1 MILSKVK
8 QYILNHQ
15 LLDSGDK
22 IIVGVSGGADSVA
35 ILDMLHQ
42 LGYECIVAHCNF
54 HLRNE
59 ESNRDALFVKDLC
72 KTYNLKFDSIDFDTN
87 KYAADKA
94 ISIEMA
100 ARELRYNWFE
110 ELRIK
115 HKAVSIAVAHHQDD
129 SVETILL
136 NLIRGT
142 GIRGLTGISAQ
153 NGSIIRPLLCLTR
166 NDITSYL
173 SQRNISY
180 VTDSTNNEDIYT
192 RNKIRLNV
200 IPLLETINP
209 SVKDSISQ
217 TAEYLLQVQNIYLDY
232 IDKAK
237 SEILNGNKI
246 DIEKLIKYNEPK
258 AILFEILSVYKF
270 NSETIDGI
278 FNALNGISGKIF
290 YSNTHRVLKDRGQ
303 LVISEKE
310 ETNTSNNNFEINEA
324 TTTLFSPVNFK
335 IETIFNS
342 PNLNIEKD
350 KNILYI
356 DKNKLHFPLT
366 IRRWQQGDWFIPF
379 GMKGKKKVSDYFTD
393 QKLSLF
399 EKENIWLLCSKD
411 AIVWI
416 IGHRSDDRYRITTTT
431 SEIIK
436 ITLI

>member
-8 QYILNHQ
+8 QYILNNQ
-15 LLDSGDK
+15 LLNSGDK

-72 KTYNLKFDSIDFDTN
+72 KTYNLEFDSIDFDTN

-129 SVETILL
+129 SVETVLL

-166 NDITSYL
+166 NDIIDYL

-180 VTDSTNNEDIYT
+180 VTDCTNKEDIYT
-192 RNKIRLNV
+192 RNKIRLNI

-217 TAEYLLQVQNIYLDY
+217 TAEHLLQVKNIYLDY

-237 SEILNGNKI
+237 SEILKENKI

-270 NSETIDGI
+270 NSETIDNI
-278 FNALNGISGKIF
+278 FNALDGISGKIF
-290 YSNTHRVLKDRGQ
+290 YSNTHRVLKDRAQ
-303 LVISEKE
+303 LIISEKE
-310 ETNTSNNNFEINEA
+310 ADTNNNNFEIRET
-324 TTTLFSPVNFK
+324 TTTLSSPVNFE

-342 PNLNIEKD
+342 PDLTIEKN
-350 KNILYI
+350 KNILYV
-356 DKNKLHFPLT
+356 DKNKLNFPLT

-399 EKENIWLLCSKD
+399 EKENVWLLCSDD

-416 IGHRSDDRYRITTTT
+416 IGYRSDDRYRITTDT
-431 SEIIK
+431 SDIVK

>member
-1 MILSKVK
+1 MLSKVK
-8 QYILNHQ
+8 QYILNNQ
-15 LLDSGDK
+15 LLNSGDK

-59 ESNRDALFVKDLC
+59 ESNRDAAFVKDLC
-72 KTYNLKFDSIDFDTN
+72 KTYNLEFNSIDFDTI

-110 ELRIK
+110 ELRAK
-115 HKAVSIAVAHHQDD
+115 HEAAAIAVAHHQDD
-129 SVETILL
+129 SVETVLL

-153 NGSIIRPLLCLTR
+153 NGHVIRPLLCLTR
-166 NDITSYL
+166 NDIIDYL

-180 VTDSTNNEDIYT
+180 VTDCTNKEDIYT
-192 RNKIRLNV
+192 RNKIRLNI

-217 TAEYLLQVQNIYLDY
+217 TAEHLLQVKNIYLDY

-237 SEILNGNKI
+237 SEILKENKI

-270 NSETIDGI
+270 NSETIDNI
-278 FNALNGISGKIF
+278 FNALDGISGKIF
-290 YSNTHRVLKDRGQ
+290 YSNTHRVLKDRAQ
-303 LVISEKE
+303 LIISEKE
-310 ETNTSNNNFEINEA
+310 ADTNNNNFEIRET
-324 TTTLFSPVNFK
+324 TTTLSSPVNFE

-342 PNLNIEKD
+342 PDLTIEKN
-350 KNILYI
+350 KNILYV
-356 DKNKLHFPLT
+356 DKNKLNFPLT

-399 EKENIWLLCSKD
+399 EKENVWLLCSDD

-416 IGHRSDDRYRITTTT
+416 IGYRSDDRYRITTDT
-431 SEIIK
+431 SDIVK

>member
-8 QYILNHQ
+8 QYILNNQ
-15 LLDSGDK
+15 LLNSGDK

-59 ESNRDALFVKDLC
+59 ESNRDAAFVKDLC
-72 KTYNLKFDSIDFDTN
+72 KTYNLEFNSIDFDTI

-110 ELRIK
+110 ELRAK
-115 HKAVSIAVAHHQDD
+115 HEAAAIAVAHHQDD
-129 SVETILL
+129 SVETVLL

-153 NGSIIRPLLCLTR
+153 NGHVIRPLLCLTR
-166 NDITSYL
+166 NDIIDYL

-180 VTDSTNNEDIYT
+180 VTDCTNKEDIYT
-192 RNKIRLNV
+192 RNKIRLNI

-217 TAEYLLQVQNIYLDY
+217 TAEHLLQVKNIYLDY

-237 SEILNGNKI
+237 SEILKENKI

-270 NSETIDGI
+270 NSETIDNI
-278 FNALNGISGKIF
+278 FNALDGISGKIF
-290 YSNTHRVLKDRGQ
+290 YSNTHRVLKDRAQ
-303 LVISEKE
+303 LIISEKE
-310 ETNTSNNNFEINEA
+310 ADTNNNNFEIRET
-324 TTTLFSPVNFK
+324 TTTLSSPVNFE

-342 PNLNIEKD
+342 PDLTIEKN
-350 KNILYI
+350 KNILYV
-356 DKNKLHFPLT
+356 DKNKLNFPLT

-399 EKENIWLLCSKD
+399 EKENVWLLCSDD

-416 IGHRSDDRYRITTTT
+416 IGYRSDDRYRITTDT
-431 SEIIK
+431 SDIVK